1 MDKLGVYLSCLSIRC
16 LCIANINH
24 LLRSSRTSGMWNVF
38 DPCKSLK
45 QELQYLCQARLRNF
59 LIFVCLFL
67 IQLLSPLISSA
78 LRMGCWRPYQIP
90 KRHTTFS
97 LCHLVSPAF
106 ESVVRWGSRADIK
119 LNLALEHTWIIAK
132 VNMYCMMCTTQAH
145 GTCVW
150 IVAANCWKTGPTSA
164 IHSSGKTDLETWL
177 KGLNV
182 DGHMWAW
189 CNVTAFD
196 VRHEGVYTVQC
207 CVQFVGHTCYDTVWK
222 LVSLVFAIQYNKTTQ
237 SFAATIL

>member
-59 LIFVCLFL
+59 LIFCICLFL

-106 ESVVRWGSRADIK
+106 DSLGRWGSRADIK

-132 VNMYCMMCTTQAH
+132 VNMYDVYH
-145 GTCVW
+145 
-150 IVAANCWKTGPTSA
+150 TGPWHLCMNSC
-164 IHSSGKTDLETWL
+164 SKLLENRPNICHPFKW
-177 KGLNV
+177 KNWFRN
-182 DGHMWAW
+182 MAKRAQCWWA
-189 CNVTAFD
+189 
-196 VRHEGVYTVQC
+196 H
-207 CVQFVGHTCYDTVWK
+207 
-222 LVSLVFAIQYNKTTQ
+222 VSLV
-237 SFAATIL
+237 